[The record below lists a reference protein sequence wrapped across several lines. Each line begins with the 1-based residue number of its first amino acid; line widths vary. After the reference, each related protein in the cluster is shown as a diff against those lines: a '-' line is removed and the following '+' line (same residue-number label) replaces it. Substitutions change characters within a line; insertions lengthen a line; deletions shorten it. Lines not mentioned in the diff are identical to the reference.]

1 MTASFVLILLI
12 TISAFGVIFIKY
24 QNRILN
30 IEISENEKK
39 HYYLSESYRQL
50 LKDKADITDK
60 VLQKNSLGK
69 ALNMQLPNKERILI
83 MNIDNR
89 DTIKKKIIVPNALSL
104 FGRAGGITPW
114 CRCLFKFKEQRLN
127 CKG

>member
-1 MTASFVLILLI
+1 MKIALLND
-12 TISAFGVIFIKY
+12 THFGVRNDSPAFIKY

-83 MNIDNR
+83 MNID
-89 DTIKKKIIVPNALSL
+89 
-104 FGRAGGITPW
+104 
-114 CRCLFKFKEQRLN
+114 Q
-127 CKG
+127 

>member
-1 MTASFVLILLI
+1 MNLTASFVLILLI

-39 HYYLSESYRQL
+39 HYYLSESYRQF

-83 MNIDNR
+83 MNID
-89 DTIKKKIIVPNALSL
+89 
-104 FGRAGGITPW
+104 
-114 CRCLFKFKEQRLN
+114 Q
-127 CKG
+127 

>member
-1 MTASFVLILLI
+1 MNLTTSFVLILLI

-83 MNIDNR
+83 MNID
-89 DTIKKKIIVPNALSL
+89 
-104 FGRAGGITPW
+104 
-114 CRCLFKFKEQRLN
+114 Q
-127 CKG
+127 

>member
-1 MTASFVLILLI
+1 MNLTASFILILLI

-30 IEISENEKK
+30 IEISQNEKK

-50 LKDKADITDK
+50 LKDKTDITDK

-83 MNIDNR
+83 MNID
-89 DTIKKKIIVPNALSL
+89 
-104 FGRAGGITPW
+104 
-114 CRCLFKFKEQRLN
+114 Q
-127 CKG
+127 

>member
-1 MTASFVLILLI
+1 MNLTASFVLIVLI

-69 ALNMQLPNKERILI
+69 ALDMQLPNKERILI
-83 MNIDNR
+83 MNID
-89 DTIKKKIIVPNALSL
+89 
-104 FGRAGGITPW
+104 
-114 CRCLFKFKEQRLN
+114 Q
-127 CKG
+127 

>member
-1 MTASFVLILLI
+1 MNLTASVVLILLI

-69 ALNMQLPNKERILI
+69 ALNMQLPSKERILI
-83 MNIDNR
+83 MNID
-89 DTIKKKIIVPNALSL
+89 
-104 FGRAGGITPW
+104 
-114 CRCLFKFKEQRLN
+114 Q
-127 CKG
+127 